1 MRHLEAKNDFLK
13 LFKLG
18 VGKKKKMTAEKFLA
32 YAEQKQKSVIHGKKD
47 RPIGN

>member
-1 MRHLEAKNDFLK
+1 MTPTSVLRAGE
-13 LFKLG
+13 
-18 VGKKKKMTAEKFLA
+18 GKKKKMTAEKFLA

>member
-1 MRHLEAKNDFLK
+1 MTPTSVLRAREGK
-13 LFKLG
+13 
-18 VGKKKKMTAEKFLA
+18 KKKKMTAEKFLA

>member
-1 MRHLEAKNDFLK
+1 MKNDHDTNISIK
-13 LFKLG
+13 SWRGKK
-18 VGKKKKMTAEKFLA
+18 KKKKMTAEKFLA